1 MRKFHQEA
9 SDKID
14 KISALLAD
22 LRLIEI
28 ESSRTETKEISGVL
42 VPFKWSLSFEEESMG
57 ITHEVSYN
65 LSNAHAQSCG
75 PHIYREIEAFADSI
89 RTYLRSLTPNKE
101 WPHSL
106 ADMGLAESK
115 STCGFAVGLSEFE
128 ISPSVTEPADPIGK
142 SQK

>member
-28 ESSRTETKEISGVL
+28 ESSRMETKEISGVL

-57 ITHEVSYN
+57 ISYWVSHNATVAQMEGWDPHVHQEVGKFCD
-65 LSNAHAQSCG
+65 L
-75 PHIYREIEAFADSI
+75 I
-89 RTYLRSLTPNKE
+89 RAYLRSLTPNKE
-101 WPHSL
+101 WPYSL
-106 ADMGLAESK
+106 ADMELAESK